1 MSPVW
6 EEKGAHQGLDTG
18 GEQGL
23 AVPSLP
29 DSSMGHQ
36 GVKGFKF
43 EPSPPDRH
51 EGEYVR
57 KDRTSFI

>member
-1 MSPVW
+1 MW
-6 EEKGAHQGLDTG
+6 EEKRAHQGLGTG

-36 GVKGFKF
+36 GVNDFKLK
-43 EPSPPDRH
+43 PSLPDRY

-57 KDRTSFI
+57 KDRTYFI

>member
-6 EEKGAHQGLDTG
+6 EEKRAHQGLGTG

-36 GVKGFKF
+36 GVKDFK
-43 EPSPPDRH
+43 PSLPDRY

-57 KDRTSFI
+57 KDRTYFI